1 MIDISAGGLSFET
14 SQALRLQ
21 STVVFE
27 LTGTTRKLVVPA
39 RVVRSQIV
47 SLNGTALYR
56 SGCEFKSP
64 LELSQLSS
72 GSATPRMP
80 AGDSIQIDFALP
92 GLVEQCRTFVD
103 ADSVITSLESLLVDA
118 SSRADPIAHALSE
131 LVTRVLPVLKRRQ
144 PTDAILAE
152 LQALH
157 NRPASPSSIQ
167 STGTSSVTSDPR
179 VRRFAGGLVELLN
192 EWHRIVGNKNT
203 PGDVDS
209 GDTTSRRLASAL
221 APSCKVVVRYR
232 DGRILRGYT
241 SDFNVVRPQFHFSL
255 DPASGDPLVVPLAQ
269 LKALFFVRDFAG
281 DPAYEEQKVFTAPP
295 EGRKLEVTFDD
306 GEVLVGSTLSYRPD
320 AHGFIVHPADAQ
332 SNNVRVFVSSAAVR
346 HVQFMSRTSEFP
358 RLVAEDAPRGSKA
371 EVDGAPM
378 NGVDTQTP
386 IDMTGTRRAPRF
398 KVLDG
403 TEVQIDGET
412 ATVVN
417 LSVVGVQ
424 ACSAAAL
431 KPKQR
436 VNLVFTD
443 GGQSMR
449 IRSVV
454 ASVSV
459 EAADGV
465 TRYRAGIEFLD
476 ADQSAVQ
483 RLIDSKRK

>member
-1 MIDISAGGLSFET
+1 
-14 SQALRLQ
+14 
-21 STVVFE
+21 
-27 LTGTTRKLVVPA
+27 
-39 RVVRSQIV
+39 
-47 SLNGTALYR
+47 LNGAALYR

-64 LELSQLSS
+64 IELSQLSS
-72 GSATPRMP
+72 AASTPRMP
-80 AGDSIQIDFALP
+80 QGESTQIDFALP

-103 ADSVITSLESLLVDA
+103 ADKVIASLESLLIDA

-131 LVTRVLPVLKRRQ
+131 LITRVLPVLKRRQ

-157 NRPASPSSIQ
+157 ARTVSPSSIP
-167 STGTSSVTSDPR
+167 STGASSASSDPR
-179 VRRFAGGLVELLN
+179 VRRFASSLVELLT
-192 EWHRIVGNKNT
+192 EWERIVANRKT
-203 PGDVDS
+203 S
-209 GDTTSRRLASAL
+209 GDTDTGDTTTRRLASAL

-255 DPASGDPLVVPLAQ
+255 DPVSGDSLVVPLAQ

-281 DPAYEEQKVFTAPP
+281 DPTYEDQKVFTAPP

-332 SNNVRVFVSSAAVR
+332 SNNVRIFVSAAAVR
-346 HVQFMSRTSEFP
+346 HVQFMSRSSELP
-358 RLVAEDAPRGSKA
+358 HLAADDAPRGSQP
-371 EVDGAPM
+371 EVGGAAM
-378 NGVDTQTP
+378 NGADNQAP

-398 KVLDG
+398 KVVDG

-459 EAADGV
+459 EGADGV

-483 RLIDSKRK
+483 RLIDNKRK

>member
-1 MIDISAGGLSFET
+1 MIDISAGGFSFET

-27 LTGTTRKLVVPA
+27 LTGTTRKLLVPA
-39 RVVRSQIV
+39 RIVRSQIV
-47 SLNGTALYR
+47 SLNGVALYR

-64 LELSQLSS
+64 IELSQLSS
-72 GSATPRMP
+72 GTSTPRMP
-80 AGDSIQIDFALP
+80 QGESTQIDFALA

-103 ADSVITSLESLLVDA
+103 ADTLLSNLESLLIDA

-131 LVTRVLPVLKRRQ
+131 LVSRILPVLKRRQ
-144 PTDAILAE
+144 PTDSILAE

-157 NRPASPSSIQ
+157 DRTISPSSTHL
-167 STGTSSVTSDPR
+167 TGPSSVTSDPR
-179 VRRFAGGLVELLN
+179 VRRFAGSLVELLN
-192 EWHRIVGNKNT
+192 EWHRIVGDKNA
-203 PGDVDS
+203 PGDADT
-209 GDTTSRRLASAL
+209 GDTTSRRLSPAF

-241 SDFNVVRPQFHFSL
+241 NDFNVVRPQFHFSL
-255 DPASGDPLVVPLAQ
+255 DPVAGESLVVPLAQ

-281 DPAYEEQKVFTAPP
+281 DPTYEDQKVFTAPP

-320 AHGFIVHPADAQ
+320 AHGFIVHPADTQ
-332 SNNVRVFVSSAAVR
+332 SNNVRVFVSAAAVR
-346 HVQFMSRTSEFP
+346 HVQFMSRTSGFP
-358 RLVAEDAPRGSKA
+358 RLVADAAARGSQA
-371 EVDGAPM
+371 ALDGAVV
-378 NGVDTQTP
+378 NGADTQAP

-398 KVLDG
+398 KVVDG
-403 TEVQIDGET
+403 TEVQIDGER

-417 LSVVGVQ
+417 LSVVGAQ
-424 ACSAAAL
+424 TCSAAAL

-436 VNLVFTD
+436 VTLVFTD

-483 RLIDSKRK
+483 KLIDSKRK

>member
-1 MIDISAGGLSFET
+1 
-14 SQALRLQ
+14 
-21 STVVFE
+21 
-27 LTGTTRKLVVPA
+27 
-39 RVVRSQIV
+39 
-47 SLNGTALYR
+47 
-56 SGCEFKSP
+56 
-64 LELSQLSS
+64 
-72 GSATPRMP
+72 
-80 AGDSIQIDFALP
+80 
-92 GLVEQCRTFVD
+92 
-103 ADSVITSLESLLVDA
+103 
-118 SSRADPIAHALSE
+118 
-131 LVTRVLPVLKRRQ
+131 
-144 PTDAILAE
+144 
-152 LQALH
+152 
-157 NRPASPSSIQ
+157 
-167 STGTSSVTSDPR
+167 
-179 VRRFAGGLVELLN
+179 
-192 EWHRIVGNKNT
+192 
-203 PGDVDS
+203 
-209 GDTTSRRLASAL
+209 
-221 APSCKVVVRYR
+221 VVVRYR

-241 SDFNVVRPQFHFSL
+241 SDLNVVRPQFHFSL
-255 DPASGDPLVVPLAQ
+255 DPVSGDPLVVPLAQ
-269 LKALFFVRDFAG
+269 LKALFFVREFAG
-281 DPAYEEQKVFTAPP
+281 DPSYEERKVFTAPP

-358 RLVAEDAPRGSKA
+358 RLVADAPRGGQA
-371 EVDGAPM
+371 EVDSAASNGA
-378 NGVDTQTP
+378 DTQAP

-398 KVLDG
+398 KVVDG

-459 EAADGV
+459 EVTDGA